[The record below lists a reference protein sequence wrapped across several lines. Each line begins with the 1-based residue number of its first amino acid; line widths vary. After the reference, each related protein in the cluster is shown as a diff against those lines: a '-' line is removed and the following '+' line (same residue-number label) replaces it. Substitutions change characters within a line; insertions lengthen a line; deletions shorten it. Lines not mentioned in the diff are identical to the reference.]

1 LARGSTMTRRRFQK
15 RTSRIRWVAAL
26 AASVALAPV
35 VVVVAC
41 RGKPNASAG
50 AAAPA
55 PAAPARPSSESAA
68 SVPAQDSSAASG
80 SRPAMPA
87 DCIDLLSALSD
98 KIEAWARTTT
108 DTDAIGDKASCLEAK
123 RLTQAAARHCRIVG
137 SGEPAVHPD
146 WCESPSYVHPRVLL
160 LRRERARKKVS

>member
-1 LARGSTMTRRRFQK
+1 MTRRRFQK

-26 AASVALAPV
+26 AALVALAPV
-35 VVVVAC
+35 VVVGAC

-55 PAAPARPSSESAA
+55 PAALARASSESAA

-80 SRPAMPA
+80 STPAMPA

-108 DTDAIGDKASCLEAK
+108 DTDAIADK
-123 RLTQAAARHCRIVG
+123 
-137 SGEPAVHPD
+137 PP
-146 WCESPSYVHPRVLL
+146 PPR
-160 LRRERARKKVS
+160 R